1 MQELNYEAVV
11 IGAGIAGLAT
21 ALRLSELKVRTV
33 VLEKGTDDRYPCN
46 TRIAGG
52 AFHVAHRDV
61 DDPPEV
67 ILEAINQRTRGT
79 ANPELVQALAG
90 DISGATAWLKAKGVR
105 FIKVGHEIFRK
116 HSLAPPINLNQD
128 KYWEGRGGDILIRT
142 LTSELARHGG
152 QVLLDTRANEL
163 VMDAGR
169 CVGVDALH
177 QGAPLR
183 IHARTVVVCDGGFQ
197 ANPELVARYITGNP
211 DKIRQRNSGSGT
223 GDGLQMAM
231 RAGAQVVGMNRFYG
245 HILARE
251 AMNNDALSPFPIA
264 DFLCSAGVVVDAS
277 CRRIADEGR
286 GGVYLV
292 NAIAAQDDPLG
303 TVAIFNEAVWT
314 GPGREFISPANPQ
327 LSQKGAAVYT
337 APTVSGLA
345 EQLDLDPRRLEQT
358 LSDYNDAV
366 EQEKTESLA
375 PPRTSD
381 RLKPY
386 SLRQGPYFAVR
397 LCAGMTYTMGGL
409 AIDGRSRVIGPD
421 DRPIPGLYAAGCA
434 AGGLEGGE
442 HVAYLGGLTRSTVTA
457 LRAADHIAARQRNPD
472 VQPQ

>member
-11 IGAGIAGLAT
+11 IGAGIAGLST
-21 ALRLSELKVRTV
+21 ALRLSELKIRTA
-33 VLEKGTDDRYPCN
+33 VLEKGVDDGYPCN

-90 DISGATAWLKAKGVR
+90 DIHGATAWLKAKGVR

-116 HSLAPPINLNQD
+116 HSLAPPINLNQS
-128 KYWEGRGGDILIRT
+128 KYWEGRGGDVLIRT
-142 LTSELARHGG
+142 LTAELIRNGG
-152 QVLLDTRANEL
+152 EVLLGTRANTL
-163 VMDAGR
+163 VMDADR
-169 CVGVDALH
+169 CIGVDVLR
-177 QGAPLR
+177 QGTPLR
-183 IHARTVVVCDGGFQ
+183 VHAGAVVICDGGFQ
-197 ANPELVARYITGNP
+197 ANPELVARYITGSP
-211 DKIRQRNSGSGT
+211 EKIRQRNSGSGT

-231 RAGAQVVGMNRFYG
+231 QAGAQVVGMNRFYG

-251 AMNNDALSPFPIA
+251 AMGNDALSPFPIA
-264 DFLCSAGVVVDAS
+264 DFLCGAGIVVDAS

-292 NAIAAQDDPLG
+292 NAIAGQDDPLG

-327 LSQKGAAVYT
+327 LSQKGATVYT
-337 APTVSGLA
+337 ASTVSELA
-345 EQLDLDPRRLEQT
+345 EKLDLDPQHLEKT
-358 LSDYNDAV
+358 VSDYNDAV
-366 EQEKTESLA
+366 EQGKTESLA

-409 AIDGRSRVIGPD
+409 AIDGKSRVMDAD

-457 LRAADHIAARQRNPD
+457 LRAADHIAAWQRSPD
-472 VQPQ
+472 GHPQ